1 MKYFFLLTVPFLVII
16 LNFFFKRFSLLLSYT
31 GQSHQ
36 RFAEKDTVPMSGGII
51 LLLSLLFYL
60 NNFIN
65 DLHIY
70 FILIFL
76 IGFFADVQLI
86 LSPVKRF
93 ILQILILIIF
103 VFTQDIQIT
112 NTRFL
117 LLDQILENKF
127 FSYFFVAFC
136 MMILINGTNFI
147 DGLNTLVLGYYLII
161 SIIIIKSEILLGIN
175 VDNLDFTFWTIILS
189 ILYFFNLFKKL
200 FLGDGGAYLLG
211 FLYSYLLI
219 SSYVSNQNFSPF
231 FIVLLLWYPCFEN
244 LFSII
249 RKYRLKKSPINPDA
263 KHFHQLLFFYV
274 QKNFSLKNTLPNSVS
289 ANIIN
294 SYNFIIFL
302 IGVQDIKSTQ
312 LQICLIIISVFLY
325 IYFYLKLFIY
335 RYKKY

>member
-31 GQSHQ
+31 GQPHQ

-76 IGFFADVQLI
+76 IGFFADIQLI

-274 QKNFSLKNTLPNSVS
+274 
-289 ANIIN
+289 
-294 SYNFIIFL
+294 
-302 IGVQDIKSTQ
+302 
-312 LQICLIIISVFLY
+312 
-325 IYFYLKLFIY
+325 
-335 RYKKY
+335 